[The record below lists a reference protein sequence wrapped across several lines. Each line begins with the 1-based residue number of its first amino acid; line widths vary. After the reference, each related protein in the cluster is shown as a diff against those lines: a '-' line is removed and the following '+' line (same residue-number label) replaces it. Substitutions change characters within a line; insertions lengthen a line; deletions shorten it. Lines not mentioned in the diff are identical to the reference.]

1 MTDTPRP
8 GAWDTDGTSAL
19 EELARL
25 RDEVRHLRVQ
35 ARNRPLIA
43 QAQGILRERY
53 RLADAEAAFAL
64 MQSASQ
70 RFNVKLRTLAEAV
83 VRLARPDHGAE
94 RWFPGRA
101 RRPAPSLDLLA
112 IDDAA
117 RAHRSAVLQATLS
130 QTLAVTATDMGNVQI
145 GDHAT
150 GGLWLEKHAGLSEEF
165 VSFFQY
171 VGDDGTACA
180 QAARDMAQVTVRDV
194 GTAPVFT
201 EEARQAVLDAGS
213 RSVHSVPLVSDGRC
227 IGMVS
232 AHFARP
238 IQELHAAQL
247 KALDRTGRQVGRWL
261 DWYDRTVVLDAL
273 EYLHAVAR
281 HPGMTRARRR

>member
-8 GAWDTDGTSAL
+8 GAWDTDGTL
-19 EELARL
+19 DELARL
-25 RDEVRHLRVQ
+25 RDQVRHLRAQ

-64 MQSASQ
+64 MQHASQ

-83 VRLARPDHGAE
+83 VRLERPDHGAE

-117 RAHRSAVLQATLS
+117 RANRGAVLQATLW

-145 GDHAT
+145 GDHTT
-150 GGLWLEKHAGLSEEF
+150 GGLWLEKHAGLSEDF

-171 VGDDGTACA
+171 VGEDGTACSRAA
-180 QAARDMAQVTVRDV
+180 QDLTQVTVRDV
-194 GTAPVFT
+194 STAPVFT
-201 EEARQAVLDAGS
+201 EDARRAVLDAGS

-227 IGMVS
+227 VGMVS

-281 HPGMTRARRR
+281 RPGMTRARRR